1 MRAEITEMTT
11 DKVSVK
17 LFASQN
23 VKAPLE
29 SYIPV
34 FHRWIREAK
43 LDELLID
50 VADYTHVPR
59 GIGVLLV
66 GHGSDLAIDQG
77 EDRPGVLFCRKRALP
92 AGSDLVAD
100 ALQRALQAA
109 SLLDADPDVHGPK
122 AFAKSEILLRFPDRL
137 QLRNDD
143 ASFEKVR
150 PSVERALA
158 QALPGS
164 KYTLRREGEVREP
177 LTIRALA

>member
-1 MRAEITEMTT
+1 MTAE
-11 DKVSVK
+11 KVSVK

-23 VKAPLE
+23 VTAPLE

-43 LDELLID
+43 LEGELLID

-66 GHGSDLAIDQG
+66 GHGSDVAVDQG
-77 EDRPGVLFCRKRALP
+77 EDRPGLLFVRKRALP
-92 AGSDLVAD
+92 AGADLVTD
-100 ALQRALQAA
+100 ALRRALQAA
-109 SLLDADPDVHGPK
+109 SFLDSDAEVHGPK
-122 AFAKSEILLRFPDRL
+122 AFGKTEVLIRFPDRL
-137 QLRNDD
+137 HLQNDD
-143 ASFEKVR
+143 QSFAEVR

-158 QALPGS
+158 EVLPGS
-164 KYTLRREGEVREP
+164 KFTLRREGESREP